1 MGSASASS
9 AGFDGHGG
17 HRGNDG
23 IVDINDVEL
32 TLAPTYFGS
41 ERVSESG
48 LSPLQIIAGIIEI
61 FLHDLRCMRFNT
73 CQVYLKFLV
82 SLRQL
87 ARFAMANSE
96 PNAIKEMVAKRAQ
109 IRKGPWRSSIARGLI
124 GDSEPTW

>member
-1 MGSASASS
+1 MGGASASS

-48 LSPLQIIAGIIEI
+48 VPHGHSKLMLG
-61 FLHDLRCMRFNT
+61 
-73 CQVYLKFLV
+73 
-82 SLRQL
+82 
-87 ARFAMANSE
+87 
-96 PNAIKEMVAKRAQ
+96 
-109 IRKGPWRSSIARGLI
+109 
-124 GDSEPTW
+124 